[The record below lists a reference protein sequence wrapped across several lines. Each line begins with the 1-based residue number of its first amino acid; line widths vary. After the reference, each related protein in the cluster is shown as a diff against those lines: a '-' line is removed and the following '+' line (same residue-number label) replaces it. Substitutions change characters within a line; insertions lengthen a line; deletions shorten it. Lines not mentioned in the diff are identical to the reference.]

1 MSARPQLAPIT
12 PEVVSW
18 AVDRSGYSVE
28 EIASAIGQPADAIK
42 GWLDGSAQ
50 PTVSQA
56 KALAAKL
63 KRPFALLLWSAPPK
77 DDVPK
82 MAFRAPVASEM
93 RDLNPVERRY
103 IRQAVRLQGGMIW
116 VRQELNDEPF
126 RFPGIRADS
135 SPADAA
141 EVARSALGISI
152 ETQLGWKTEY
162 EAFRQ
167 WRAVFEAR
175 GLCVFSLSL
184 GSDSCRGMTLASEQA
199 PVIVINTAWNPNA
212 RIFTLFH
219 ELGHVLSRTTSACAT
234 SWAKTT
240 EPMYNPIERWCEEF
254 AATALLPLHAVEAHL
269 RRIRVSKVTD
279 IHTAGGIARTF
290 KVSLQAATLRL
301 IETGHATWKLWDQIP
316 RDANAKSGGGGA
328 GAEPRTT
335 PVIRLGEFGRAAAEV
350 LVRGMRAE
358 VLDRSQVASYL
369 RVNDDALD
377 EIEQKLASDE

>member
-1 MSARPQLAPIT
+1 LAPIT

-63 KRPFALLLWSAPPK
+63 KRPFALLLWSTPPK
-77 DDVPK
+77 DDLPQI
-82 MAFRAPVASEM
+82 AFRAPVASEM

-103 IRQAVRLQGGMIW
+103 IRQAVRLQDAMIW

-126 RFPGIRADS
+126 EFPGIRADS
-135 SPADAA
+135 NTADAA

-152 ETQLGWKTEY
+152 DTQLGWTTEY

-167 WRAVFEAR
+167 WRAMFEAR

-184 GSDSCRGMTLASEQA
+184 GVDSCRGMTLASEQV
-199 PVIVINTAWNPNA
+199 PIIVINTEWNPNA

-234 SWAKTT
+234 SWAKAT
-240 EPMYNPIERWCEEF
+240 EPMYNPVERWCEEF
-254 AATALLPLHAVEAHL
+254 AASALMPLQAVEAHL

-279 IHTAGGIARTF
+279 IRTVGAIARAF
-290 KVSLQAATLRL
+290 KVSMQAATLRL
-301 IETGHATWKLWDQIP
+301 IETNHATWKLWDQIP
-316 RDANAKSGGGGA
+316 RDSNAKSSGGGA
-328 GAEPRTT
+328 GAEARTT
-335 PVIRLGEFGRAAAEV
+335 PVIRLGEFGRATAEI
-350 LVRGMRAE
+350 LIRGMRAD

-369 RVNDDALD
+369 RVNDDALG
-377 EIEQKLASDE
+377 EIEQKLANNAAVETE